1 MWKCQSPECMRP
13 VADIL
18 LPSEVF
24 ATVKPCSV
32 VGMLRDAPL
41 SYGAT
46 PVSFL
51 LQEPPVHSLIT
62 TDAVDQGN
70 RQAWLSA
77 QLVAHVTLIWT
88 DNRSSMLSARGNAAT
103 GYQVRLHQIFCQA
116 PEGVWRAL
124 VAYLRYADASAS
136 QTVRA
141 YIRQQQPLLASL
153 QPPLQ
158 RTSAL
163 QPRGCYFDLGAIYHD
178 LNHNYFVNRVQA
190 HITWSRRPPQRQ
202 RTSIRFG
209 SYQERDRLIRIHRLL
224 DQSFVPRYVVEN
236 VVFHEMLH
244 QLIPRQ
250 YMNGRC
256 YVHPPEFRRQERRF
270 PYHQQAEQWQ
280 RQHLARLL
288 RG

>member
-1 MWKCQSPECMRP
+1 
-13 VADIL
+13 
-18 LPSEVF
+18 
-24 ATVKPCSV
+24 
-32 VGMLRDAPL
+32 MLRDAPL
-41 SYGAT
+41 SSGVTQA
-46 PVSFL
+46 SFL
-51 LQEPPVHSLIT
+51 LQEPHVHSLIT
-62 TDAVDQGN
+62 TDAADQGH

-77 QLVAHVTLIWT
+77 QLTAHVTLIWT

-124 VAYLRYADASAS
+124 VAYLRHADATAS
-136 QTVRA
+136 QTIRA
-141 YIRQQQPLLASL
+141 YIRQQQPLLAIL
-153 QPPLQ
+153 QPPRQ
-158 RTSAL
+158 RPSLL
-163 QPRGCYFDLGAIYHD
+163 QPQGRYFDLEAIYHEI
-178 LNHNYFVNRVQA
+178 NQSYFVNRVQA
-190 HITWSRRPPQRQ
+190 HITWSRRPLQRQ

-250 YMNGRC
+250 YMNGRW
-256 YVHPPEFRRQERRF
+256 YVHSPEFRRQERRF
-270 PYHQQAEQWQ
+270 PHHQQAEQWQ